1 MDPQK
6 ALWHFP
12 ESRRTRAVSHVA
24 EAGGAEGLC
33 LSSQVLSCLATL
45 LRKQDLEAWS
55 FPVTLQVYHGLLSFT
70 VHTKPKVSLW
80 DPGRGGGGHSHSRKP
95 AGAGL
100 LSWPR
105 EVT

>member
-80 DPGRGGGGHSHSRKP
+80 DPGRGGAATPIPGSPLVLGC
-95 AGAGL
+95 
-100 LSWPR
+100 
-105 EVT
+105 